1 MNLSLL
7 CKWLWKI
14 DREDGLWQ
22 QIIKFKYLRKDT
34 ICSVHHKQS
43 DSPIWADLLKVR
55 DIYMQGRKFII
66 GNGKKILFWK
76 DRWLFDQPLS
86 VLLPDLFKMA
96 KQHDITLAEVKGDP
110 DNISFSRWLVRIWK
124 EQWDSIISDMS
135 KIHFNNCDDLVTWN
149 FSPKGLFIVK
159 SVYNALTSNESGP
172 YHKKN
177 LEMQNPS

>member
-43 DSPIWADLLKVR
+43 DSPIWADLPKVR
-55 DIYMQGRKFII
+55 DIYIQGRKFII

-76 DRWLFDQPLS
+76 DRWLFDQPVNAKVDLQIQRANTQSDIQS
-86 VLLPDLFKMA
+86 VPIDF
-96 KQHDITLAEVKGDP
+96 T
-110 DNISFSRWLVRIWK
+110 
-124 EQWDSIISDMS
+124 
-135 KIHFNNCDDLVTWN
+135 C
-149 FSPKGLFIVK
+149 
-159 SVYNALTSNESGP
+159 
-172 YHKKN
+172 
-177 LEMQNPS
+177 